1 MNDKLKLLQP
11 LFKLQWLFFI
21 IIVLSAVT
29 LFASLGFW
37 QLHRHAQRV
46 DYNAVIE
53 NRLVATPI
61 TFDELKA
68 NFVMDGEIGA
78 EDSAAYRAVTISG
91 QYDAAQELLVR
102 NREYSGRPGYHVVT
116 PLVFEGNKA
125 ILVDRGWVATELEQV
140 GQLSIADAPEGVVE
154 VQGMLLPEHDPPT
167 GRVGAKDPTE
177 GILKKIFWVDV
188 ERLSQQ
194 IPYDL
199 EPAYIRLKDQEP
211 AQASEYPVPA
221 AIPALSNG
229 PHIDYALQWFAF
241 ALVTICGCFA
251 LMYQTVKKAGIEKD
265 TTNG

>member
-1 MNDKLKLLQP
+1 MNNNLKLLQP

-21 IIVLSAVT
+21 LIVLSAVT
-29 LFASLGFW
+29 LFSSLGAW
-37 QLHRHAQRV
+37 QVRRHFQRA
-46 DYNAVIE
+46 DYNTVIE
-53 NRLVATPI
+53 SRLVATPI

-68 NFVMDGEIGA
+68 NFVMDEEIGA

-91 QYDAAQELLVR
+91 HYDSSQELLVR

-116 PLVFEGNKA
+116 PLVFEENKA

-167 GRVGAKDPTE
+167 GRVGAKDPAE
-177 GILKKIFWVDV
+177 GILEKVFWVDV

-199 EPAYIRLKDQEP
+199 EPAYIRLKGQTP
-211 AQASEYPVPA
+211 AQATEYPVPA
-221 AIPALSNG
+221 PIPALSIG
-229 PHIDYALQWFAF
+229 PHRDYALQWFAF

-251 LMYQTVKKAGIEKD
+251 LLYQTVKKAREKD